1 MKLDND
7 TTMTETNINATDFN
21 TLLRSADNEAAS
33 EHVVHQR
40 FSDGPQEIYERKPIM
55 HNIDSRNIN
64 FVRVEC

>member
-7 TTMTETNINATDFN
+7 TMTETNINATDFN
-21 TLLRSADNEAAS
+21 TLLRSADNVAAS